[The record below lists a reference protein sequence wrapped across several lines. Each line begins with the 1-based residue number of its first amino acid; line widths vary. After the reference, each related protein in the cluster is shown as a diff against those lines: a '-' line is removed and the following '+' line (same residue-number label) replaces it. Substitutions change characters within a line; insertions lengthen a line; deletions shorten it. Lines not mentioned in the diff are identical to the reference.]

1 MRILICPIMVLLLV
15 VLHAP
20 TQAQALLFD
29 FLPADFRPLNTSEPI
44 TLLLTGVALLGLAR
58 VGLPTSR
65 GMNERPSDHD
75 TSADADTAAR
85 RSSRS
90 KKKRAA

>member
-1 MRILICPIMVLLLV
+1 MRILICPMMILLLA

-29 FLPADFRPLNTSEPI
+29 FLPADFLPLNTSEPI

-65 GMNERPSDHD
+65 GTSAGPSKRGTSVPSDTPARPS
-75 TSADADTAAR
+75 
-85 RSSRS
+85 SRA
-90 KKKRAA
+90 KKRAA

>member
-1 MRILICPIMVLLLV
+1 MRILICPMMILLLA

-29 FLPADFRPLNTSEPI
+29 FLPADFLPLNTSEPI

-65 GMNERPSDHD
+65 GVSERPSEHV
-75 TSADADTAAR
+75 TSAGSDTAAR
-85 RSSRS
+85 PSSRS
-90 KKKRAA
+90 KKRAA